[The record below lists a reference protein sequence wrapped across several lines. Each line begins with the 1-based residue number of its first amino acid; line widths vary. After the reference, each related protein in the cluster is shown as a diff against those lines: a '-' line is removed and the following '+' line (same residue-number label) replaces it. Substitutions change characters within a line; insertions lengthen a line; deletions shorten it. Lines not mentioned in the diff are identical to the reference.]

1 MFSDKS
7 SHILLL
13 LVCLSAYNILLPT
26 SVKGLKNIFAS
37 DLVLNGFK
45 ILLLTVEKSLFV
57 EKFIDPGKFL
67 FVENF
72 LVYGKSPGIRKKI
85 FAVNFLFCGKFP

>member
-1 MFSDKS
+1 M
-7 SHILLL
+7 
-13 LVCLSAYNILLPT
+13 
-26 SVKGLKNIFAS
+26 
-37 DLVLNGFK
+37 
-45 ILLLTVEKSLFV
+45 TVEKSLFV

-72 LVYGKSPGIRKKI
+72 LVYGKSPGIRKKF